1 MISPKETGI
10 TGNSLLHFTISSLQ
24 LHKYCLLLR
33 NATRRI
39 RISKRAGI
47 EKVKKAITDF
57 RQTWKELE
65 SVYAETRFVSYPASY
80 IPDRYFHLASQSED
94 LTWMIQPEKL
104 YFGMIEKWLQNHAL
118 KSKNNTS
125 I

>member
-1 MISPKETGI
+1 MTSPKETGI
-10 TGNSLLHFTISSLQ
+10 TGASLRHCTICRFTAPQI
-24 LHKYCLLLR
+24 LLALKECD
-33 NATRRI
+33 TRGHESAER
-39 RISKRAGI
+39 GM

-65 SVYAETRFVSYPASY
+65 SVYGKTRFVSYPANY

-104 YFGMIEKWLQNHAL
+104 FIGMIEKWLQ
-118 KSKNNTS
+118 TMP
-125 I
+125 